1 MIITD
6 KHGNM
11 IDTVEMV
18 ENECYTIEDIEHV
31 VKTDIYISALVKIRI
46 CDCGKKALEVCDP
59 EEGKEAQYH
68 LRQFI
73 KHMKKLGRYY

>member
-31 VKTDIYISALVKIRI
+31 VETDIYISALVKIRI
-46 CDCGKKALEVCDP
+46 CDCGKKLLKYATRKRE
-59 EEGKEAQYH
+59 
-68 LRQFI
+68 
-73 KHMKKLGRYY
+73 KKPNTILGSS

>member
-31 VKTDIYISALVKIRI
+31 VETDIYISALVKIRI
-46 CDCGKKALEVCDP
+46 CDCGKKALEP
-59 EEGKEAQYH
+59 S
-68 LRQFI
+68 
-73 KHMKKLGRYY
+73 

>member
-31 VKTDIYISALVKIRI
+31 V
-46 CDCGKKALEVCDP
+46 VCDP

>member
-31 VKTDIYISALVKIRI
+31 VQTDIYFSLSKNSNLRLR
-46 CDCGKKALEVCDP
+46 KKSS
-59 EEGKEAQYH
+59 
-68 LRQFI
+68 
-73 KHMKKLGRYY
+73 